1 MAMFARGMADYKGE
15 HLIEGMNSRMD
26 GLQAA
31 VLRVKLKK
39 IKHWT
44 DLRREFAA
52 KYFDLLSTNKH
63 LVLPDVDQRTDP
75 VWHLFVIKHL
85 ERDSLARYLNHHSVQ
100 TGVNY
105 PIASAVFAGLCLY
118 GCHSC

>member
-1 MAMFARGMADYKGE
+1 MATFARHGGLQKGE

-63 LVLPDVDQRTDP
+63 LVLPHVDQRTDP
-75 VWHLFVIKHL
+75 VWHLFVIKHS
-85 ERDSLARYLNHHSVQ
+85 RDSLARYLNHHMSKR
-100 TGVNY
+100 
-105 PIASAVFAGLCLY
+105 ASTIL
-118 GCHSC
+118 